1 MDARTKVQRYLEGAE
16 YPANKQQLAATAQD
30 NDAPVDF
37 VKTLTGLGDVEF
49 SGPEEVVEE
58 LDSLEDPT
66 QHRPLGQ

>member
-16 YPANKQQLAATAQD
+16 YPANRHQLAATAQD

-37 VKTLTGLGDVEF
+37 VKTLTGLGNIEF

-58 LDSLEDPT
+58 LERLRDST

>member
-1 MDARTKVQRYLEGAE
+1 MDTRTKVQRYLDGAK

-37 VKTLTGLGDVEF
+37 VKTLTGLGNVEF

-58 LDSLEDPT
+58 LDSLRDST